1 MRLDKFLCDCNIG
14 TRSQIKDFIKKGF
27 VQVNGNQVKKSDL
40 SIDENKDEI
49 FFKGE
54 KVAYRRFVY
63 ILLNKPAGI
72 ITATE
77 DKRANTVMDLIK
89 PLPVKDMFPVGR
101 LDKDTTGLLLITN
114 DGDLA
119 HKLLSPKYHVDKTYI
134 VTTLKPITQE
144 DLIALSEGVNI
155 GDDKPTL
162 PANAV
167 LRNDGKLELTIHEG
181 RYHQVKRMLE
191 AVNNEVTA
199 LHRSS
204 FGPLNLDNG
213 PENGSWRELTEDEI
227 NKINISR

>member
-14 TRSQIKDFIKKGF
+14 TRSQVKDLVKKGF
-27 VQVNGNQVKKSDL
+27 VQVNGSIAKKSDI
-40 SIDENKDEI
+40 SINEVTDEI
-49 FFKGE
+49 LFKGE
-54 KVAYRRFVY
+54 KVLYRKFVY

-77 DKRANTVMDLIK
+77 DKKTETVMDLIK

-114 DGDLA
+114 DGDLG

-134 VTTLKPITQE
+134 VTTAHSVNKNDIQ
-144 DLIALSEGVNI
+144 ALSDGVDI

-162 PANAV
+162 PAKAR
-167 LRNDGKLELTIHEG
+167 LLEDGRLELTIHEG

-191 AVNNEVTA
+191 AIDNEVTA

-204 FGPLNLDNG
+204 FGPLSLENG
-213 PENGSWRELTEDEI
+213 PESGHWRELTEDEI
-227 NKINISR
+227 SKISNC

>member
-1 MRLDKFLCDCNIG
+1 MRLDKFLCDCNVG
-14 TRSQIKDFIKKGF
+14 TRSQVKEYIKKGL
-27 VQVNGNQVKKSDL
+27 VQINGQQVKKSDVA
-40 SIDENKDEI
+40 INETTDCI
-49 FFKGE
+49 TFKGE
-54 KVAYRRFVY
+54 QIQYRKYVY

-89 PLPVKDMFPVGR
+89 PLPVKNMFPVGR

-134 VTTLKPITQE
+134 VTTAKPVTQA
-144 DLIALSEGVNI
+144 DIDSLTQGVDI

-162 PANAV
+162 PAKAS
-167 LRNDGKLELTIHEG
+167 LLSDGRLELTIHEG

-204 FGPLNLDNG
+204 FGPLELDDNM
-213 PENGSWRELTEDEI
+213 ESGSWRELTEDEI
-227 NKINISR
+227 SKINVR

>member
-14 TRSQIKDFIKKGF
+14 TRSQVKDLVKKGM
-27 VQVNGNQVKKSDL
+27 VQVNGTVVKKSD
-40 SIDENKDEI
+40 IAINEDTDIIE
-49 FFKGE
+49 FKGE
-54 KVAYRRFVY
+54 RVSYRKYVY

-114 DGDLA
+114 DGDLT

-134 VTTLKPITQE
+134 VTTAKPVSQSDIE
-144 DLIALSEGVNI
+144 ALCKGVDI

-162 PANAV
+162 PAKAS
-167 LRNDGKLELTIHEG
+167 LLPDGTLELIIHEG

-191 AVNNEVTA
+191 AVDNEVTA

-204 FGPLNLDNG
+204 FGPLNLENG
-213 PENGSWRELTEDEI
+213 PESGCWRELTQDEI
-227 NKINISR
+227 SKIIIR